1 VSNVREGVLAALQEH
16 GSLAAEQIAESV
28 GSNLDAV
35 HAILPALRE
44 RGLIDAVA
52 LTRFEGEVGV
62 AVAYWRLTEA
72 GHRELA
78 RLRAAG

>member
-1 VSNVREGVLAALQEH
+1 VREGVLAALQEH
-16 GSLAAEQIAESV
+16 GSLAAEQIAAFL
-28 GSNLDAV
+28 GSDLDAV

-52 LTRFEGEVGV
+52 LTKFEGEVGV

-72 GHRELA
+72 GHGELA
-78 RLRAAG
+78 RLRAGG